1 MEDVAAGEDHLRLY
15 LEILKT
21 NTAAI
26 VRIVASFAPLL
37 YRLPVLRS

>member
-1 MEDVAAGEDHLRLY
+1 MEDMAAGKNHLRLN

-21 NTAAI
+21 NTAAV

-37 YRLPVLRS
+37 YRLPVLGS